1 MVSWFFL
8 RFTFSLHCFH
18 LYLNFSFFNLD
29 LPVSCS
35 FYSTLCYERESWM
48 DDIVKSSYAW
58 TSPQWVLPS
67 SSCTASG
74 GSRGCALAS
83 RFQLCFSDWSFE
95 FFFFFL
101 LILAKWNTSHDNS
114 YPDMFVKCFSL
125 CLYYFLSFF
134 FFLFILIAG
143 YLSSE
148 GDLFPF
154 VMNTG

>member
-101 LILAKWNTSHDNS
+101 IDSCQMKHLPWQQLSRYVCKVLLPLFIL
-114 YPDMFVKCFSL
+114 FS
-125 CLYYFLSFF
+125 FFF